1 MKGHPGMKIHAVAF
15 VLFVVLGCAGFA
27 AENNFALKT
36 VPAACEAIPGTRMRV
51 DWQRLISRYNIELPV
66 LPDNHT
72 ESLRLGNGDIGAAV
86 YSVPECLV
94 LFVGK
99 NDLLDYRT
107 KPLAHSPEATAMSN
121 AAVPM
126 PTTKPAGWLR
136 FRNATPTDPK
146 SEGTTRYLERRSQHP
161 RCQSAD
167 ARVAGVRG

>member
-1 MKGHPGMKIHAVAF
+1 MKIHAVAF

-36 VPAACEAIPGTRMRV
+36 VPAACEAFPGTRMRV

-94 LFVGK
+94 LSW
-99 NDLLDYRT
+99 
-107 KPLAHSPEATAMSN
+107 A
-121 AAVPM
+121 
-126 PTTKPAGWLR
+126 
-136 FRNATPTDPK
+136 
-146 SEGTTRYLERRSQHP
+146 GTT
-161 RCQSAD
+161 CWTIAQSPWHILPK
-167 ARVAGVRG
+167 RPL